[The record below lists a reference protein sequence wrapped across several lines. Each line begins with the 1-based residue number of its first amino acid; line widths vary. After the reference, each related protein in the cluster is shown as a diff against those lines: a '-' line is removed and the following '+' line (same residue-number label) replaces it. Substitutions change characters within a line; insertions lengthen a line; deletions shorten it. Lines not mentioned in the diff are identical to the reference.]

1 MSSQTM
7 TMPLTSL
14 SISNVNMHEQGFKYM
29 MAQFGKLHQKS
40 VQMHREFEQS
50 MHLDISRNI
59 LSDES
64 LKVLAE
70 LVRQFEGFRSLNLMS
85 IRPNI
90 SKKEKDAGYY
100 DLAKAIRENKS
111 LVELDLRD
119 NQIPELPLQKLLE
132 ALDHNYVLSELKI
145 DTKQRKM
152 PEAFASYALQSMYD
166 FTASIEDIT
175 LLTTMLSDDD
185 EE

>member
-1 MSSQTM
+1 
-7 TMPLTSL
+7 
-14 SISNVNMHEQGFKYM
+14 M

-40 VQMHREFEQS
+40 VQMHREFDQS

-59 LSDES
+59 LSDDS

-90 SKKEKDAGYY
+90 SKKEKDGGYY

-119 NQIPELPLQKLLE
+119 N
-132 ALDHNYVLSELKI
+132 
-145 DTKQRKM
+145 
-152 PEAFASYALQSMYD
+152 
-166 FTASIEDIT
+166 
-175 LLTTMLSDDD
+175 
-185 EE
+185 